1 MKSIYSKLL
10 LIVVLMAG
18 LCACEG
24 KDNTPEQPKVD
35 YDKMIGTWTLNSFTE
50 KWVNTTEDEVE
61 LDTTINRGTLT
72 IRKDLDEEQQM
83 QYFYTENFLTQE
95 EYEGMI
101 LIENGYLNLCAIDG
115 FNRRDLVNNYEYEVS
130 FPADNKMEWTYEW
143 TGTHKRGS
151 DIHQDKRTVK
161 AVFTKQNN

>member
-1 MKSIYSKLL
+1 MKTRIIIVLL
-10 LIVVLMAG
+10 AALTAG
-18 LCACEG
+18 LCSCNGGNA
-24 KDNTPEQPKVD
+24 PQPQPSTD
-35 YDKMIGTWTLNSFTE
+35 FDKMIGTWTLNSYTE
-50 KWVNTTEDEVE
+50 KWENTTEQIVE
-61 LDTTINRGTLT
+61 RDTTINRGTLV

-83 QYFYTENFLTQE
+83 QYFYTENFLSAE

-115 FNRRDLVNNYEYEVS
+115 FNRKDLENNYEYAVS
-130 FPADNKMEWTYEW
+130 FPSDNKMEWTYEW

-161 AVFTKQNN
+161 AVFTQTK